1 MIVVGPFCNALYGEV
16 GILNKDCHYYHWMLM
31 ILIIMLLSIQVAALS
46 GHIISNQILR
56 FLIYIHWILKSA

>member
-1 MIVVGPFCNALYGEV
+1 
-16 GILNKDCHYYHWMLM
+16 MLM
-31 ILIIMLLSIQVAALS
+31 ILITMLLSIQVAALS